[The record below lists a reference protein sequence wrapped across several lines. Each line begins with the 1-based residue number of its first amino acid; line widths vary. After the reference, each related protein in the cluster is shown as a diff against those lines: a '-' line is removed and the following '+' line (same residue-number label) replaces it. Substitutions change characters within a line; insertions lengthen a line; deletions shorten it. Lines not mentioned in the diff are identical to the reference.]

1 MKELFFKKISKLN
14 NKNGNVFKFLQ
25 VGLNI
30 KKIEE
35 IYFTEIKFKKI
46 KCWKKH
52 TQNNLRLYVI
62 KGKIRLVFFKN
73 KKFQW
78 FDINEMSKEYIYIPK
93 NTIFGFQGLSH
104 QNLILCSL
112 EKKHSDKE
120 VINYSKE
127 TFSFK
132 YWKK

>member
-62 KGKIRLVFFKN
+62 KGKIRLVFFKIKN
-73 KKFQW
+73 FKGLTLMNCQRIYLYPKKYNIW
-78 FDINEMSKEYIYIPK
+78 FSR
-93 NTIFGFQGLSH
+93 S
-104 QNLILCSL
+104 
-112 EKKHSDKE
+112 
-120 VINYSKE
+120 
-127 TFSFK
+127 
-132 YWKK
+132 